1 LSKEGGIGYTII
13 DALDTMLIMG
23 LKDEF
28 ADAREWVA
36 NELTFDR
43 KGHFNAFEIT
53 IRMLG
58 GLLSAYH
65 LSGDSLFLEKALDLG
80 ERMLPIFE
88 TKSGI
93 PLSFIDLAER
103 RGMPDPDNRG
113 MSSTA
118 EAATLQLEFKYLSY
132 LTDDYVYWKS
142 AERVSYL
149 IPY

>member
-1 LSKEGGIGYTII
+1 LSDEGGIGYTII

-28 ADAREWVA
+28 ADARQWVA
-36 NELTFDR
+36 TELTFDR
-43 KGHFNAFEIT
+43 KGRFNAFEIT

-65 LSGDSLFLEKALDLG
+65 LSGDGLFLEKAIDLG

-88 TKSGI
+88 TPSGI
-93 PLSFIDLAER
+93 PLSFIDLAEKK
-103 RGMPDPDNRG
+103 GIADPDNRG

-132 LTDDYVYWKS
+132 LTDDYVYWK
-142 AERVSYL
+142 AVERVSHL
-149 IPY
+149 IS